1 MTTPPRFI
9 SLLIALTLCLGVGT
23 RGLFAQG
30 TDLGTIRGTVTDS
43 SGAAI
48 AGAQVQITDQGTLT
62 VYPYKTNVN
71 GVYEAPALTAGR
83 YKATVTAPGFST
95 SVIDGIVLTGS
106 DAVSA
111 DAKLHASENAS
122 VQVSAE
128 GGSINTENS
137 TLSETLSP
145 KAVIDLPRDSRD
157 IYQFLYIN
165 PNITQGDEPGDFKF
179 IAAQSYG
186 ASFSVDGQRSS
197 GGIFGAVTQSQPSL
211 ESVGDLNVLS
221 NAFSPDNS

>member
-1 MTTPPRFI
+1 MTTRPSFLP
-9 SLLIALTLCLGVGT
+9 LLLALTVWLGVGP
-23 RGLFAQG
+23 RCLFAQG

-43 SGAAI
+43 SGATI
-48 AGAQVQITDQGTLT
+48 ANAQVQITDQGTLA
-62 VYPYKTNVN
+62 VYPYKTNAH
-71 GVYEAPALTAGR
+71 GVYEAAALSAGR
-83 YKATVTAPGFST
+83 YKATITATGFST

-106 DAVSA
+106 DVVSA
-111 DAKLHASENAS
+111 DARLHPSVTVS
-122 VQVSAE
+122 VQVTAE
-128 GGSINTENS
+128 VGSIDTENS

-221 NAFSPDNS
+221 NSFSAE